1 MEDIVPRVVEIANI
15 IPAAANPVAPVF
27 MHLTNEHYLP
37 LLYAL
42 ALRTNEDP
50 VAFFANQ
57 VVLGSISMQSV
68 RIG

>member
-1 MEDIVPRVVEIANI
+1 MDKLADYQFLGEMALLS
-15 IPAAANPVAPVF
+15 IP
-27 MHLTNEHYLP
+27 TSEHYLP

-42 ALRTNEDP
+42 SLRTSEDP

-68 RIG
+68 KIGVTI